1 MFGKLMKYDFRSYF
15 KSLLPIWGA
24 VLVLAAI
31 NGFTLR
37 RGDMPSVE
45 SYNAFFTFVLPLML
59 FICSFVAMAVTTLV
73 LIIQRFYQGLLGSE
87 GYLMFTLPVSRSQ
100 LIGSKLTVSVIVQL
114 ISFVVVALSGLILGL
129 LLGRESFLEFIPKV
143 FSFFGE
149 FFEQY
154 PHQSRSVVLI
164 CLELFVLMLTAS
176 AGSSLH
182 LYAAMS
188 LGHLS
193 RKQRVAASVLAW
205 VGLNVVFS
213 NLGARILFGFF
224 KGNASLWMHLE
235 TMRDVMLLLLLFIL
249 ASALLDAIY
258 WAISEW
264 VLKRKLNLE

>member
-24 VLVLAAI
+24 ILLLAVI

-45 SYNAFFTFVLPLML
+45 GYNAFFTFVLPLML

-114 ISFVVVALSGLILGL
+114 ISFAVMALSGLILGS
-129 LLGRESFLEFIPKV
+129 LLGREYFWEFIPKA
-143 FSFFGE
+143 FSFIGDVFRA
-149 FFEQY
+149 Y
-154 PHQSRSVVLI
+154 PHESWSVVLI
-164 CLELFVLMLTAS
+164 CLEIFVFVLLTS

-193 RKQRVAASVLAW
+193 RRQRVAASVLAW
-205 VGLNVVFS
+205 VGLNILFS
-213 NLGARILFGFF
+213 NLGVRVISGFF
-224 KGNASLWMHLE
+224 KNSSFRLSELDTAG
-235 TMRDVMLLLLLFIL
+235 DVMLLLLMFIL
-249 ASALLDAIY
+249 AAALLDAIY

>member
-24 VLVLAAI
+24 ILILAVI

-73 LIIQRFYQGLLGSE
+73 LIIQRFYQGLLGNE

-114 ISFVVVALSGLILGL
+114 ISFVVMALSGLILGL
-129 LLGRESFLEFIPKV
+129 LLGREYFLDFIPKA
-143 FSFFGE
+143 FSFLGE
-149 FFEQY
+149 VFEQY

-164 CLELFVLMLTAS
+164 CLELFLLMLTAS

-213 NLGARILFGFF
+213 NLGARALSGFF
-224 KGNASLWMHLE
+224 RNSSFRLSELDSAG
-235 TMRDVMLLLLLFIL
+235 DFMLLLLMFIL